1 MSPFSSS
8 CHFRRQGIPSIGD
21 LEIARR
27 RHGQADEALPG
38 QRARDGLAEGVARRH
53 ARRRLGEVK
62 QDIRFNVPCER
73 LSNKTAHAILR
84 ILRELATTA
93 SSASG

>member
-1 MSPFSSS
+1 MSSFSSS
-8 CHFRRQGIPSIGD
+8 SHSRRQGIPSIGD

-53 ARRRLGEVK
+53 ARRLLGKVK